1 MAGMR
6 HPARSRVAFV
16 QADGADHGRSHRNG
30 HVALGARAA
39 SAAASGTH
47 RWPEGLGP
55 ESGKRVGRATLREIT
70 GVLAG
75 AWQWAPAIPR
85 LGGDYS
91 RRNMA
96 ACIEVR
102 QERHGVK
109 TSMNCEQAELLVA

>member
-6 HPARSRVAFV
+6 HPARSGVAFV
-16 QADGADHGRSHRNG
+16 QGDGADHGRSHRNG

-39 SAAASGTH
+39 SAAASSTH

-55 ESGKRVGRATLREIT
+55 ENGKRVGRPALREIT

-75 AWQWAPAIPR
+75 KRQWVPAIPR

-91 RRNMA
+91 RRNKA
-96 ACIEVR
+96 ACIEVKQKR
-102 QERHGVK
+102 MSKDANELS
-109 TSMNCEQAELLVA
+109 TSGT